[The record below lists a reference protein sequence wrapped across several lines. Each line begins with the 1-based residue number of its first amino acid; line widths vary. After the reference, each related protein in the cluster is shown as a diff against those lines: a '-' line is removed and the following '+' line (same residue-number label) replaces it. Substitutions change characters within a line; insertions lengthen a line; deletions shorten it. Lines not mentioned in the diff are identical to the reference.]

1 MQAQAQPALFVFMKK
16 KSNIQSSKPQRGP
29 GGNTIT
35 RKQQGEIV
43 EVAFLHKAIELG
55 FSVTKPYG
63 DCEAYDFVLDSGC
76 QMWRVQVKSSYSKR
90 NSSYFINAC
99 RNRAIERPYSPDE
112 IDFLVAYA
120 TLDDAWYVIPA
131 TAIAGHRTICLHP
144 HMKNS
149 IGTFERFR
157 EAWCLMACPRSP
169 KLRPGLVIQPLC
181 GSCATCK
188 SGCGCPLLRKGGGC
202 CASGKM
208 PGERVEGRER
218 RQILGT
224 RHQSPQSR

>member
-1 MQAQAQPALFVFMKK
+1 MEPRAGACAFLFMKK
-16 KSNIQSSKPQRGP
+16 KSNVENSKPQRKFA
-29 GGNTIT
+29 GNTIT
-35 RKQQGEIV
+35 RKQQGDII

-90 NSSYFINAC
+90 NSAYVINAC

-112 IDFLVAYA
+112 IDFLVAY
-120 TLDDAWYVIPA
+120 TTPDEAWYVIPA
-131 TAIAGHRTICLHP
+131 TAIAGHRAICLHP
-144 HMKNS
+144 HMKDS
-149 IGTFERFR
+149 VGQFEQFR

-181 GSCATCK
+181 GSCSSCK
-188 SGCGCPLLRKGGGC
+188 SGCGCPLTREDGEKC
-202 CASGKM
+202 CREEGPEVTS
-208 PGERVEGRER
+208 ER
-218 RQILGT
+218 LGIT
-224 RHQSPQSR
+224 NVKEC